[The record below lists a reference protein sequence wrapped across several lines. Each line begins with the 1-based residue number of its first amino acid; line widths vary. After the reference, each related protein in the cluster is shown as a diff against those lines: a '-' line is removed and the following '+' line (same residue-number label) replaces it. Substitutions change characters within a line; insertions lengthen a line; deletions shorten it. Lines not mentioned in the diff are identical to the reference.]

1 METHVDKLV
10 KQLLE
15 EAGTK
20 SLSWSLAGSSS
31 SVHGIVALSA
41 EVSSVPGGQR
51 RRGWMW
57 EAHNRDCP
65 VARWLAAVCKC
76 QPAPA
81 CPPHSP
87 VVPPAGV
94 MRRLQPGRPV
104 TSLKSPG
111 GAAVAPARGGPASRA
126 WSPGEVAHGVQAG
139 APPGEELG
147 RGSWLVTRCFI
158 SGRPSRRGTE

>member
-51 RRGWMW
+51 RRGWMR
-57 EAHNRDCP
+57 EAHSLDCP
-65 VARWLAAVCKC
+65 VDRWLAAVRKR

-81 CPPHSP
+81 CPPHGP
-87 VVPPAGV
+87 VVPPADV
-94 MRRLQPGRPV
+94 MRRPQPGRPV
-104 TSLKSPG
+104 TSLKLPG
-111 GAAVAPARGGPASRA
+111 GAAVASAWGGPASWA
-126 WSPGEVAHGVQAG
+126 WSPGEVARGVQGWCSPRRRAG
-139 APPGEELG
+139 
-147 RGSWLVTRCFI
+147 
-158 SGRPSRRGTE
+158 